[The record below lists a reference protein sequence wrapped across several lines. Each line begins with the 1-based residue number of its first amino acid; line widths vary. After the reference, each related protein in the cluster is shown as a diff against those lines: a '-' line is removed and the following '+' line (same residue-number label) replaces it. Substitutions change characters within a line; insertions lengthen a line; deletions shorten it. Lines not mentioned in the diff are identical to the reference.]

1 MRHKEDLMEKEEL
14 GKKIRND
21 DRSFQN
27 RQQMANQQIRHLRQD
42 FNSENQHLLHAKK
55 EQDTRLKLMAK
66 EEEMKRLKEVEE
78 SLRIEKEMRQQKLN
92 QYRADIQ
99 TVNTLSDMKR
109 KMERNQSTIEM
120 EHDKQRIQ
128 DYIENELR
136 KDKAYNS
143 VNSLS
148 YISIFRQ

>member
-1 MRHKEDLMEKEEL
+1 
-14 GKKIRND
+14 
-21 DRSFQN
+21 
-27 RQQMANQQIRHLRQD
+27 
-42 FNSENQHLLHAKK
+42 
-55 EQDTRLKLMAK
+55 
-66 EEEMKRLKEVEE
+66 MKRLKEVEE